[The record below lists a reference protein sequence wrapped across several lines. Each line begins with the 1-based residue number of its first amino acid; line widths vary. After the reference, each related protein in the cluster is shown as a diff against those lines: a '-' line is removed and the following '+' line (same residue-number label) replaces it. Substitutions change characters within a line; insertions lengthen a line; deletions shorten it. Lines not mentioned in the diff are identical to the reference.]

1 MHACAAIG
9 RTRRSYSHM
18 KRIPEFLSPF
28 AWLFVRLPLMFS
40 VPFALM
46 SLAWVFGGFKYL
58 NDRVATPLA
67 AFVVDSTVAK
77 VPALGGVLAA
87 NLDPF
92 FHALAV
98 IGLFIIGLLLAY
110 NLSALLNWLVFRAGA
125 KPLHYAAGPPE
136 VPAQTGPAS
145 DPFDKVERIGIVLAG
160 GGAKGAYQ
168 AGAMKAIYRFL
179 AEHDALGKVKVL
191 SSTSIGSWNALFWLA
206 SLIKP
211 AGDWRNQ
218 SIHEQWWRAVN
229 AKSLA
234 APSWY
239 FPWLRNAFLSSA
251 PWQRVFDRL
260 FDRDDVRDELLK
272 SGVHFYMTR
281 SDVRSAQLVCATNDP
296 NPPPIPRVA
305 YETLGTSDP
314 ATFMAGVKAGVF
326 ASMDLPPLFP
336 YAARNNNF
344 YEDGGVI
351 DNLPIQFPASL
362 DCDLIFI
369 LPLNSDFEEK
379 PNRTSIIARLFR
391 VMDVRQAALERGGF
405 KLLYLY
411 NELAA
416 LRNALPPASTQR
428 NAASG
433 SAPLAAALMRRNRL
447 INVFAV
453 CPLKSFVRETIDTTE
468 LWNTQGA
475 GVAFEVMQEATAG
488 LLPGFQFTAQ
498 DKTRVALVSK
508 SAVAWDE
515 EF

>member
-1 MHACAAIG
+1 MR
-9 RTRRSYSHM
+9 RT
-18 KRIPEFLSPF
+18 PEFLAPF
-28 AWLFVRLPLMFS
+28 AWIFVRLPVMFS

-46 SLAWVFGGFKYL
+46 SLVWVFGGFGYL

-67 AFVVDSTVAK
+67 ALVVGSTVAK
-77 VPALGGVLAA
+77 IPVFGGALAA
-87 NLDPF
+87 NLAAF
-92 FHALAV
+92 FSALAV
-98 IGLFIIGLLLAY
+98 IALFIVGFLFAY
-110 NLSALLNWLVFRAGA
+110 NLAALLNWLAFRAGA
-125 KPLHYAAGPPE
+125 KPLHYAAGPPQ
-136 VPAQTGPAS
+136 VPAQTGQAS
-145 DPFDKVERIGIVLAG
+145 EPFDRVERIGIVLAG

-179 AEHDALGKVKVL
+179 AENNALGKVKVL

-211 AGDWRNQ
+211 AADWRNQ
-218 SIHEQWWRAVN
+218 SVHEQWWRAVN

-251 PWQRVFDRL
+251 PWQRVFDHL
-260 FDRDDVRDELLK
+260 FDRDDTRDQLLK

-281 SDVRSAQLVCATNDP
+281 SDVRSAQLMCATNDP
-296 NPPPIPRVA
+296 NPPPIPKVA
-305 YETLGTSDP
+305 YETLDARDP

-336 YAARNNNF
+336 YTARNNNF

-351 DNLPIQFPASL
+351 DNLPIQFPATL

-369 LPLNSDFEEK
+369 LPLNSDFEAK

-416 LRNALPPASTQR
+416 LRNALPPASAPR
-428 NAASG
+428 SAAPG
-433 SAPLAAALMRRNRL
+433 PAPLTAALVRRNRL

-468 LWNTQGA
+468 LWNTRGA
-475 GVAFEVMQEATAG
+475 GVAFEVMQAATAQ
-488 LLPGFQFTAQ
+488 LLPGFRFTSQ
-498 DKTRVALVSK
+498 DRTRVALVSRNG
-508 SAVAWDE
+508 VVWDE
-515 EF
+515 DF